1 MRTHYR
7 TLVWTYRLESCPM
20 QDEPE
25 GGGCFQPFPT
35 QDEPEGG
42 GVSNRFQHKMSLKV
56 NWAKGY
62 KLLVND
68 DHLAEPGGDH
78 GRRLSAG
85 ANANRLECM
94 LRTQENVSSE
104 QNGAECRE

>member
-1 MRTHYR
+1 MS
-7 TLVWTYRLESCPM
+7 LK
-20 QDEPE
+20 
-25 GGGCFQPFPT
+25 GGGVSNRFQHKMSLK
-35 QDEPEGG
+35 GG